1 MKKYQV
7 IRTHSSPYQN
17 DDFFELER
25 KIIEDFSVLQYV
37 SLEEASELPTILITN
52 THTKLVNIPKKIL
65 DQTCL
70 IIHPNS
76 GYDNFSK
83 EIHFWEN
90 IPLVIGHEIRAQA
103 VAEYSLGAV
112 FENLL
117 EMPQHLNWNKE
128 RKWSRTLLKETQ
140 VWVFGY
146 GHIGKIISD
155 ALSVLGT
162 KVTVVDPFV
171 KNCPYK
177 LISHWHED
185 DINDARVIISA
196 LSLNQTTLHYF
207 DENFFKA
214 LSTKVLFINGARG
227 ELVDESSLKN
237 YLLTN
242 PDSFA
247 YLDVFEKEPFEK
259 EWHGFPQIW
268 KTSHIAGVEK
278 NLDSKILDFE
288 KKVIQDFLT
297 LGREVFLKL
306 YEKQLIQ
313 NKWIQGVLI

>member
-17 DDFFELER
+17 KDFFERER
-25 KIIEDFSVLQYV
+25 KIMEDFFDLQYV
-37 SLEEASELPTILITN
+37 TLEEAGEIHTVLITN
-52 THTKLVNIPKKIL
+52 THTKLVNIPKNIL

-76 GYDNFSK
+76 GYDNYSQDM
-83 EIHFWEN
+83 HLWEN
-90 IPLVIGHEIRAQA
+90 IPLIIGHEIRAQA

-112 FENLL
+112 FDHLL
-117 EMPQHLNWNKE
+117 GMPQHLSWDKE
-128 RKWSRTLLKETQ
+128 RKWDRTLLRESQT
-140 VWVFGY
+140 WVFGY

-155 ALSVLGT
+155 TLSTLGT

-171 KNCPYK
+171 KDCPHR
-177 LISHWHED
+177 LLSRWQDD
-185 DINDARVIISA
+185 DINQARIIISA
-196 LSLNQTTLHYF
+196 LSLNQTTFHYF
-207 DENFFKA
+207 NEDFFNSI
-214 LSTKVLFINGARG
+214 STKVLFINGARG
-227 ELVDESSLKN
+227 ELVNESSLRN
-237 YLLTN
+237 FLLTN
-242 PDSFA
+242 PYSFA

-259 EWHGFPQIW
+259 EWHGFPQLW

-297 LGREVFLKL
+297 LDQGEFLKL
-306 YEKQLIQ
+306 YEHQLIQ
-313 NKWIQGVLI
+313 NKWIEGVLI